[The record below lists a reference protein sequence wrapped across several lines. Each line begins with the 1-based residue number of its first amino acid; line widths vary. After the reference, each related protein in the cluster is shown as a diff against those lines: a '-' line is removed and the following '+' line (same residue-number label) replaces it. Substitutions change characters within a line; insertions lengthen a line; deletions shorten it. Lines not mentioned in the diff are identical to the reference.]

1 MIKESYLDIE
11 KNITAIPLVETK
23 TTFKEFVLYLID
35 SYDRDDFRNFE
46 KKWGSYKEFW
56 NICYEEFGYIDN
68 YESLFDHSRNILSL
82 LNVENGIKF
91 TKNRTNIYIKKYRKK
106 GTGKLICW
114 NGFAEKYTRVIWSIK
129 I

>member
-23 TTFKEFVLYLID
+23 TTFEEFVLYLID

-46 KKWGSYKEFW
+46 KYWGSYKEFW
-56 NICYEEFGYIDN
+56 NICYAEFGYIDN
-68 YESLFDHSRNILSL
+68 YQSLFDYSQNILSL

-91 TKNRTNIYIKKYRKK
+91 AKNGRNIYI
-106 GTGKLICW
+106 
-114 NGFAEKYTRVIWSIK
+114 
-129 I
+129 